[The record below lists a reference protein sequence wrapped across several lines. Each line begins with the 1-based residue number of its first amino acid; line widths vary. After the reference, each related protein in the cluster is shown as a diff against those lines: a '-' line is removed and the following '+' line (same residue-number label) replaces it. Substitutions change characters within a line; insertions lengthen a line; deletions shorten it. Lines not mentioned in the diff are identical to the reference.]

1 MTSTRESLGSTG
13 PAVGST
19 AGGGSSALDR
29 RAFLRLAAAGA
40 CLGGG
45 VLAVASAARA
55 HGTER
60 QRDVVEGLDTF
71 ERLLARAQRETWRA
85 RPIGERTGTV
95 GMALRQTPYVDATLE
110 LYEDREVCSVDF
122 RGLDCVTFY
131 ESSLGFARM
140 LRRDGRT
147 PEALLAEVTFTRYR
161 GGRLT
166 DYASR
171 LHYLSD
177 WIADNEAK
185 RVVRVLTPE
194 LPGAVR
200 FTKHVNFMTTHPQAY
215 RQLRSNS
222 DLVQKIA
229 RVEDEI
235 NARETLYLPKAAV
248 AAAQRHLRTG
258 DIIGVTTTLDGLDC
272 AHAGLAYRDERGMLR
287 FLHASTARKAVV
299 LDEALATYLTG
310 VATHTGIMVARP
322 LEV

>member
-1 MTSTRESLGSTG
+1 MASTRDPRASTG
-13 PAVGST
+13 PALGST
-19 AGGGSSALDR
+19 ADRGTSTLDR
-29 RAFLRLAAAGA
+29 RAFLRLAAAGTF
-40 CLGGG
+40 LGGG
-45 VLAVASAARA
+45 VLAEAAAARA
-55 HGTER
+55 QRPE
-60 QRDVVEGLDTF
+60 QERDVVEGLDTF

-85 RPIGERTGTV
+85 RSIGDRTGAV

-131 ESSLGFARM
+131 ESALAFARM

-147 PEALLAEVTFTRYR
+147 AEALLAEVTFTRYR

-171 LHYLSD
+171 LHYMSD

-185 RVVRVLTPE
+185 RVVRVLTPA
-194 LPGAVR
+194 LPGAAR
-200 FTKHVNFMTTHPQAY
+200 FTKRVNFMTTHPQAY
-215 RQLRSNS
+215 RQLRANP
-222 DLVQKIA
+222 DLIQKIA

-235 NARETLYLPKAAV
+235 NARETSYLPKAAV

-272 AHAGLAYRDERGMLR
+272 AHAGLAYRDERGVLR
-287 FLHASTARKAVV
+287 LLHASTTRKAVV
-299 LDEALATYLTG
+299 LDEALATYLASVT
-310 VATHTGIMVARP
+310 THTGIMVARP

>member
-1 MTSTRESLGSTG
+1 MDRTGNVLGAGVAGCST
-13 PAVGST
+13 V
-19 AGGGSSALDR
+19 DR
-29 RAFLRLAAAGA
+29 RAFLRLAAAA
-40 CLGGG
+40 ALLGGG
-45 VLAVASAARA
+45 VLTAVAAARA
-55 HGTER
+55 QRPER
-60 QRDVVEGLDTF
+60 EGGVVEGLDVF
-71 ERLLARAQRETWRA
+71 ARLLTQARRETWRE
-85 RPIGERTGTV
+85 RPIGERTSAV
-95 GMALRQTPYVDATLE
+95 GLALRRTPYVDATLE

-122 RGLDCVTFY
+122 RGLDCVTLY
-131 ESSLGFARM
+131 ESALAFARM
-140 LRRDGRT
+140 LRRGGGT

-161 GGRLT
+161 GGQLT

-171 LHYLSD
+171 LHYTSD

-185 RVVRVLTPE
+185 RVVRVVTSE

-200 FTKHVNFMTTHPQAY
+200 FTKRVDYMTTHPQAY
-215 RQLRSNS
+215 RQLRANP

-248 AAAQRHLRTG
+248 AAAQRYLRTG

-272 AHAGLAYRDERGMLR
+272 AHTGLAYRDERGVLR
-287 FLHASTARKAVV
+287 FLHASTTKKAVV
-299 LDEALATYLTG
+299 LDGGLAAYLAG

>member
-1 MTSTRESLGSTG
+1 MASTRGSLASTG
-13 PAVGST
+13 PALGST
-19 AGGGSSALDR
+19 ADGGGARLDR
-29 RAFLRLAAAGA
+29 RAFLRLAAAGTF
-40 CLGGG
+40 LGGCT
-45 VLAVASAARA
+45 AANAARA
-55 HGTER
+55 QGPPR
-60 QRDVVEGLDTF
+60 APDVVEGLDTF

-85 RPIGERTGTV
+85 RPIGERTGAV

-131 ESSLGFARM
+131 ESALGFARM

-171 LHYLSD
+171 LHYMSD

-272 AHAGLAYRDERGMLR
+272 AHAGLAYRDERGVLR
-287 FLHASTARKAVV
+287 FLHASTTRKAVV
-299 LDEALATYLTG
+299 LDEALASYLTG